1 MENTLINLL
10 IIGIGAGM
18 IYGLDRLVDHLKNR
32 RIRKDLKYRQKD
44 TRLAKYYGE
53 MITDR
58 NDCWT
63 KLHYKQLYDNRLKYL
78 KQKTK

>member
-32 RIRKDLKYRQKD
+32 KIHKDLKYRQTD

-53 MITDR
+53 MINDR
-58 NDCWT
+58 NDGWT
-63 KLHYKQLYDNRLKYL
+63 KLHYKQLYDNRLKFL

>member
-10 IIGIGAGM
+10 IIGIGVGT

-44 TRLAKYYGE
+44 TRLAKYFNE
-53 MITDR
+53 MNNDR
-58 NDCWT
+58 NDGWT
-63 KLHYKQLYDNRLKYL
+63 KLHYQKLYKDRLDIL